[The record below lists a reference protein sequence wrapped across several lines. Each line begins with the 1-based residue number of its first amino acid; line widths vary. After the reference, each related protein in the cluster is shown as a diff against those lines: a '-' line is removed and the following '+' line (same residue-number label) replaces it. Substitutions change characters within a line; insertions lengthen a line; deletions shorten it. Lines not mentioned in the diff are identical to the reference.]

1 MTAPPSL
8 ESSPNTR
15 TLCESGSTHEIGVLL
30 STIALSPTTS
40 PPVFPRIPKT
50 TAGDDNDVP
59 LYVRTHHI
67 HDLVLHTTQH
77 RRPDTY
83 RRQQSGAHPMAALL
97 AALSTNSLL
106 KEHNRKPRSALHT
119 DRIRPFQTAQPSPL
133 SDCSLVK
140 GDVLRGFQFRS
151 WHNNYETLTNDEL
164 CLSKAEAACF
174 GLAQEATR
182 MWNLRNI
189 PQANFFRMYVT
200 PQVQNRQ
207 ISDRRRH
214 TYWHT
219 TLCLVAGFIYGGL
232 HLLACNNEFKIGFMR
247 WAWRFSSLFI
257 AAASLLFPLLK
268 LGQRLHSLTIFVAAS
283 IMVHVYIGA
292 RGFLVYAAVSQL
304 WDLPTSAYKKVDAMA
319 FIPHIG

>member
-1 MTAPPSL
+1 
-8 ESSPNTR
+8 
-15 TLCESGSTHEIGVLL
+15 
-30 STIALSPTTS
+30 
-40 PPVFPRIPKT
+40 
-50 TAGDDNDVP
+50 
-59 LYVRTHHI
+59 
-67 HDLVLHTTQH
+67 
-77 RRPDTY
+77 
-83 RRQQSGAHPMAALL
+83 MAALL
-97 AALSTNSLL
+97 AVWSTYSLL
-106 KEHNRKPRSALHT
+106 KEHNSKPRSAVHT
-119 DRIRPFQTAQPSPL
+119 DGTRPFQTAQPSPL
-133 SDCSLVK
+133 ADCSLVK